1 MLYSLHA
8 RMNFVPL
15 LFPSHLKMC
24 ACGKRVKAQ
33 SIEVSVIV
41 QRERSQQA
49 CNVKGEAFQI
59 NRWGIN

>member
-1 MLYSLHA
+1 MLYSLHV

-15 LFPSHLKMC
+15 LFPSHLKIR

-41 QRERSQQA
+41 QREQSQQA